1 MNRILLAA
9 FGWFLPG
16 GGYLLRRRYVQFA
29 LFAGAVWAAFALGL
43 ALHGAYRWPQPAELA
58 GIDGFAAIVSRIASL
73 ATALAGV
80 PYLLAQAF
88 GCPGGWLD
96 GRLHEHGTT
105 LLMMA
110 GVINALGVASV
121 LDLEEERFR

>member
-1 MNRILLAA
+1 VNRILLAA

-43 ALHGAYRWPQPAELA
+43 ALHGAYRWPRPAELA
-58 GIDGFAAIVSRIASL
+58 GIDGFTAVVPRVASL
-73 ATALAGV
+73 ATALAGA

-88 GCPGGWLD
+88 GGPGAWLD

-105 LLMMA
+105 LLMMG
-110 GVINALGVASV
+110 GVMNALGVASA
-121 LDLEEERFR
+121 LDLEKERSR